1 MLNLHVHTPFLQQ
14 RSTLRL
20 FYNYICKAVIPPQKP
35 PNITHMQRKEFIK
48 RGLLG
53 TIVSYIAT
61 SFTSKASAAMHLAT
75 SQYRGIEGVL
85 PPTNTHMV
93 GNGFKVMNFFPNG
106 RGFEERMSPF
116 FLLDFNAEVN
126 FPPSE
131 LSRGVGVHPHR
142 GIETITFAYKG
153 GVEHHDSKGNHGII
167 GKGDIQWM
175 TAGGGV
181 LHKEYHEKNFDKNGG
196 AFEMVQLWINL
207 PKAHKMTPAKYQ
219 SIPHHT
225 KPAHK
230 LPHNMGT
237 VHVIAGEYEDIK
249 GIASTFSPI
258 HMYDMHLEANADF
271 TFNLPAKY
279 NSGILVVDGNIT
291 VNGTKAPENYY
302 VQLKNEGGDIHIKAG
317 AKATLLVLSGE
328 PLNEPVVGYGPF
340 VMNTQEEIHQAIEDY
355 NQGKFGFLAD

>member
-1 MLNLHVHTPFLQQ
+1 MEQEGDFIALGQLLLNLGV
-14 RSTLRL
+14 RS
-20 FYNYICKAVIPPQKP
+20 FAFKS
-35 PNITHMQRKEFIK
+35 NIMERKDFIK
-48 RGLLG
+48 KGIFG
-53 TIVSYIAT
+53 TAIAYVATAFNNTVAAASKLNT
-61 SFTSKASAAMHLAT
+61 SR
-75 SQYRGIEGVL
+75 YRGVEGVL
-85 PPTNTHMV
+85 SPTNTHMV

-106 RGFEERMSPF
+106 KGFEERMSPF

-131 LSRGVGVHPHR
+131 ISRGVGVHPHR

-207 PKAHKMTPAKYQ
+207 PKKHKMTPAKYQ
-219 SIPHHT
+219 SIVHHT

-230 LPHNMGT
+230 LPNDMGV
-237 VHVIAGEYEDIK
+237 VHVVAGEYKGLK

-258 HMYDMHLEANADF
+258 NMYDIHLNPGADF
-271 TFNLPAKY
+271 TFSLPAGF
-279 NSGILVVDGNIT
+279 NSGILVVDGDIT
-291 VNGTKAPENYY
+291 VNEKAAPENHY
-302 VQLKNEGGDIHIKAG
+302 VQLKNEAGEIHITASK
-317 AKATLLVLSGE
+317 KSTLLVLSGE

-340 VMNTQEEIHQAIEDY
+340 VMNTEEEIKQAIEDY
-355 NQGKFGFLAD
+355 NSGKFGFLAD